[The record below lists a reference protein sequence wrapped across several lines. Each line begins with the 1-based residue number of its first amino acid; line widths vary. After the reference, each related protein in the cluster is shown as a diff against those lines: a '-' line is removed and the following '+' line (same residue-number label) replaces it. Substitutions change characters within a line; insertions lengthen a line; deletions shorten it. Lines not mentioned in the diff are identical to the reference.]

1 MAKKKVLTYKGAVAT
16 WECDSNGH
24 MNVMYYISKYE
35 LAGRNCSLEI
45 GLTKK
50 FLQDN
55 NYGIA
60 VVEQVIKYQKEVFE
74 DDLLYIESTVEAFSN
89 KVMTFLHVLKDGTTH
104 EIAGSMI
111 AKTVLLDKEK
121 RKAVPIPE
129 HIKSNLETYL

>member
-74 DDLLYIESTVEAFSN
+74 DDLLYIES
-89 KVMTFLHVLKDGTTH
+89 
-104 EIAGSMI
+104 
-111 AKTVLLDKEK
+111 DKEK